1 MGCFYSK
8 SNIKDPIELD
18 EIVIYSHRES
28 MNDIKNINNNN
39 NIFDIYEIPYEGED
53 KII

>member
-8 SNIKDPIELD
+8 DNIKESIELD

-28 MNDIKNINNNN
+28 MNEIKNININNNN
-39 NIFDIYEIPYEGED
+39 NIFDIPYEGKD

>member
-8 SNIKDPIELD
+8 DNIKESIELD
-18 EIVIYSHRES
+18 QIVIE

>member
-8 SNIKDPIELD
+8 DNIKESIELD
-18 EIVIYSHRES
+18 EIVIQ
-28 MNDIKNINNNN
+28 MNEIKNININNNN
-39 NIFDIYEIPYEGED
+39 NIFDIPYEGKD

>member
-8 SNIKDPIELD
+8 NNIKESIELAQ
-18 EIVIYSHRES
+18 IVIE
-28 MNDIKNINNNN
+28 MNEIKNININNNN
-39 NIFDIYEIPYEGED
+39 NIFDIPYEGED

>member
-8 SNIKDPIELD
+8 DNTKESIELD
-18 EIVIYSHRES
+18 QIVIE
-28 MNDIKNINNNN
+28 MNEIKNININNNN

>member
-8 SNIKDPIELD
+8 NNTKESIELD
-18 EIVIYSHRES
+18 QIVIE

-39 NIFDIYEIPYEGED
+39 NIFDIYEIPYNGKDE
-53 KII
+53 II

>member
-8 SNIKDPIELD
+8 DNIKDPIELD
-18 EIVIYSHRES
+18 EIVIQ